1 MGRQSQRKGAE
12 GERELQ
18 EILSAAGYPVRWG
31 GNKTYGSVPDLTG
44 LRGIHIEAKRCE
56 QVRISHWMGQ
66 AAHDAAHFHDGAP
79 TVFHRRNREPWLVT
93 MQLTDW
99 LRLYGAAVDRDLD
112 ARFFMSTSENFE
124 KGDGPTMETSRY
136 WQEEPGKVID
146 TGKNVL
152 EYYPRAMKLSIAKPS
167 WTNAMG
173 EVKRGKTVV
182 LDLAAVKANPEA
194 AAMFRRIADR
204 MKEE

>member
-66 AAHDAAHFHDGAP
+66 AAHDAAHFRDGAP
-79 TVFHRRNREPWLVT
+79 HGLSQAKPGTVARDHAPHRL
-93 MQLTDW
+93 
-99 LRLYGAAVDRDLD
+99 AAVIRCRCRSRLGR
-112 ARFFMSTSENFE
+112 ARFFYVN
-124 KGDGPTMETSRY
+124 
-136 WQEEPGKVID
+136 Q
-146 TGKNVL
+146 
-152 EYYPRAMKLSIAKPS
+152 
-167 WTNAMG
+167 
-173 EVKRGKTVV
+173 
-182 LDLAAVKANPEA
+182 
-194 AAMFRRIADR
+194 
-204 MKEE
+204 